1 MRGFYFFFLC
11 TVTFKEVFSWM
22 FCDMLV
28 SHPLYFKSS
37 STLTWPRKALW
48 SSPKFTTSPSL
59 PTLPSVLKVTSS
71 SVSIRVLP
79 VCCNTMLLARLLPR
93 LTRVSAHINLP
104 VPYSNLSPQGT
115 AQVLLR
121 WAVQQGLAVIPKS
134 NNHDRLLS
142 NLDVVAWS
150 LSDED
155 MKAIS
160 ALNINLRVSTTCI
173 VSSDVYSWSSSIAQR
188 PRRSWPPYGYLR
200 LSILSMT
207 CKYRYVVF
215 QMY

>member
-1 MRGFYFFFLC
+1 M
-11 TVTFKEVFSWM
+11 
-22 FCDMLV
+22 
-28 SHPLYFKSS
+28 
-37 STLTWPRKALW
+37 
-48 SSPKFTTSPSL
+48 
-59 PTLPSVLKVTSS
+59 
-71 SVSIRVLP
+71 
-79 VCCNTMLLARLLPR
+79 
-93 LTRVSAHINLP
+93 SAHINLP

-173 VSSDVYSWSSSIAQR
+173 VSSDVYS
-188 PRRSWPPYGYLR
+188 
-200 LSILSMT
+200 
-207 CKYRYVVF
+207 
-215 QMY
+215 